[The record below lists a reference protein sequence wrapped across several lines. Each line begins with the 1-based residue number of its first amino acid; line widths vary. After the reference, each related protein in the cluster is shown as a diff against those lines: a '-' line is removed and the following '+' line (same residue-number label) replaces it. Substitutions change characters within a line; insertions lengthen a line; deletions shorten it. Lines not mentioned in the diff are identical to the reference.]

1 MGSIR
6 TDRLVLFGALVSTSA
21 IEFRLFGLLGSLYT
35 DVPVNPGLW
44 IGSLRIIYL
53 PAIVAGALAA
63 LLNESIGIV
72 VFFAVSSA
80 ITFGLLLLLGLC
92 LKQAVRLIFKP

>member
-1 MGSIR
+1 MGPIR
-6 TDRLVLFGALVSTSA
+6 TDRLIAFGALVSTSA
-21 IEFRLFGLLGSLYT
+21 IEFRLFGLLGYLFT
-35 DVPVNPGLW
+35 DVPVDPGPW

-53 PAIVAGALAA
+53 PAIVAGGLAA

-92 LKQAVRLIFKP
+92 IKRAVRLISPP